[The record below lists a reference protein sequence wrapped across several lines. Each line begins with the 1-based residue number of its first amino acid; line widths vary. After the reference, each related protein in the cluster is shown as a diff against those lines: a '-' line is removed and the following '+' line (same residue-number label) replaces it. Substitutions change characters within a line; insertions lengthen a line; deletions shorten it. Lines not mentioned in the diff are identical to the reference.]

1 MTEVGAAIVK
11 DINPGEPSTGIS
23 ELTDVRGTLYFV
35 AHQHKRGNQLWTS
48 DGTDGGTVMI
58 EDLYPGQKGS
68 KPYSITEFGGTVF
81 FSARTLATGRELW
94 TFSPG

>member
-1 MTEVGAAIVK
+1 MV
-11 DINPGEPSTGIS
+11 
-23 ELTDVRGTLYFV
+23 
-35 AHQHKRGNQLWTS
+35 
-48 DGTDGGTVMI
+48 

-68 KPYSITEFGGTVF
+68 TPYSITEFGGTVF